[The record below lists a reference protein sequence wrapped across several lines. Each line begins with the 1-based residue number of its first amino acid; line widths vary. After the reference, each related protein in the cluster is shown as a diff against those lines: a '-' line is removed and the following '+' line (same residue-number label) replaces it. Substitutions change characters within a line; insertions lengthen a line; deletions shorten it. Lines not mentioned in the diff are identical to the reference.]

1 MRPDKRGTKI
11 DLRPPQAEAVTVD
24 RQHVAGHQTR
34 AGLQTSAEPRSM
46 PVPQAAITFPRPFK
60 APHPNTEGT
69 VASIPRHFASVW
81 SKYELFTST
90 HHRKDLA
97 GATRSRGIRE
107 RVFVVH
113 VAKSE
118 AKSRLSIVNRVSCP
132 YVAAV
137 SETYES
143 PTALDF
149 VCDFFELTLVHFQN
163 HTVVLEEK
171 AIAAVAGQVKCC
183 QESRLLLLILS
194 QVVSALRYLSDQ
206 NLVVSSLEPDTIFV
220 AYQTGA
226 VKICKLYEDVITTTY
241 SPQELLVPTDL
252 RHNPDK
258 PRSPGIRNVRQFGQI
273 LFDLVTEHDQPAN
286 EIDSH
291 ALTSLDSNFRDFIE
305 ATEEAT
311 AAQLARVCRFSTSY
325 MFYLLLT
332 YILTSIPSCDVIGN
346 RATCLDR
353 SLCC

>member
-34 AGLQTSAEPRSM
+34 AGLQTLAEPRSM
-46 PVPQAAITFPRPFK
+46 AVPQAAITFPRPFK
-60 APHPNTEGT
+60 ASHPSTKGT

-107 RVFVVH
+107 RVFVIH

-118 AKSRLSIVNRVSCP
+118 AKGRLSIVNRVSCP

-171 AIAAVAGQVKCC
+171 AIAAVAGQVKMLPRIEIAVADHFSGRLCLAILVRPEPCC
-183 QESRLLLLILS
+183 LLLR
-194 QVVSALRYLSDQ
+194 A
-206 NLVVSSLEPDTIFV
+206 
-220 AYQTGA
+220 G
-226 VKICKLYEDVITTTY
+226 
-241 SPQELLVPTDL
+241 
-252 RHNPDK
+252 
-258 PRSPGIRNVRQFGQI
+258 
-273 LFDLVTEHDQPAN
+273 HD
-286 EIDSH
+286 
-291 ALTSLDSNFRDFIE
+291 
-305 ATEEAT
+305 
-311 AAQLARVCRFSTSY
+311 
-325 MFYLLLT
+325 
-332 YILTSIPSCDVIGN
+332 
-346 RATCLDR
+346 
-353 SLCC
+353 LCCLPDRRGENL